1 MPVVFFMCVSDDDLH
16 LAYWFGGANPLEYI
30 TICISIWKHSYRWMI
45 YICVFLHHVW
55 DMQK

>member
-30 TICISIWKHSYRWMI
+30 TIYI
-45 YICVFLHHVW
+45 YIY
-55 DMQK
+55 MYIYMKT